1 MRLRMQAEKT
11 VTYQENQALIR
22 LTYITSCQKQLE
34 GLFTMNGV
42 QHEPRMVYL
51 AKRISTCKG
60 YKQLSTSENSK
71 DIVPVGTF

>member
-1 MRLRMQAEKT
+1 MK
-11 VTYQENQALIR
+11 
-22 LTYITSCQKQLE
+22 
-34 GLFTMNGV
+34 GV

-51 AKRISTCKG
+51 AKRISKYKG